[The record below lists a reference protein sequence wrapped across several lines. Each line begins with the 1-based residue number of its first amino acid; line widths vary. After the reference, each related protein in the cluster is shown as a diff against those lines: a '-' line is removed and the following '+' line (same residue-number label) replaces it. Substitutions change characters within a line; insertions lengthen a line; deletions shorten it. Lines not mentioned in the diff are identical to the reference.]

1 MNLCLNGGYNC
12 KPATVYRRSY
22 SYLTP
27 DTIAQHLRLFHASQ
41 CAWVPEA
48 MQAPV
53 ATCKPHIASY
63 STTGT
68 LSIALHE
75 IMTEL
80 MGNLY
85 NFMHSTTLLHAPYN

>member
-1 MNLCLNGGYNC
+1 
-12 KPATVYRRSY
+12 
-22 SYLTP
+22 
-27 DTIAQHLRLFHASQ
+27 
-41 CAWVPEA
+41 
-48 MQAPV
+48 MQTPV
-53 ATCKPHIASY
+53 AICKPHIASY

-85 NFMHSTTLLHAPYN
+85 NFMRSTTLLHAPYN